1 VKKMASTA
9 TERSGKFE
17 NTRKTA
23 HEKVDSLMDRT
34 EDYAQ
39 RGADQLTSMQEKAT
53 QVRETVDTYVKDNPE
68 KSVLIAAGA
77 GAVVGALLA
86 AALMRRR

>member
-1 VKKMASTA
+1 MASTA
-9 TERSGKFE
+9 TERGGKFE
-17 NTRKTA
+17 NARKMA
-23 HEKVDSLMDRT
+23 HDKVDNLMDRT

-39 RGADQLTSMQEKAT
+39 RGSDQLTSMKEKAA
-53 QVRETVDTYVKDNPE
+53 QVRETVDSYVKDNPE